1 MPTKNPRYAVSF
13 SNDTVYA
20 FLKMR
25 SKEKRISVS
34 KVIAG
39 LVEEAI
45 DLEEDMELSKLA
57 DEAWERNK
65 DKPKIPAE
73 EVYKRCGL
81 T

>member
-1 MPTKNPRYAVSF
+1 MPTKNPRYSVSF

-34 KVIAG
+34 KAISD
-39 LVEEAI
+39 LVEEAME
-45 DLEEDMELSKLA
+45 LQEDMELSKLA

-65 DKPKIPAE
+65 DGPWFSHE
-73 EVYKRCGL
+73 EVMKRCGL
-81 T
+81 E